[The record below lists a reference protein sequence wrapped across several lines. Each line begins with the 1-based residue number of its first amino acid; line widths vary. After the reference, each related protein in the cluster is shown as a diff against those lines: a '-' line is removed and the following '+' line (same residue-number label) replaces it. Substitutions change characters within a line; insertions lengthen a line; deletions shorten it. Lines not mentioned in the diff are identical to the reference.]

1 MPLSKI
7 TLREMQ
13 SIELDMLLELKRVCE
28 DHQLR
33 YYIDGGTLLG
43 AFCYGGFIPWDDD
56 IDVKMPRPDYDRL
69 VDYRAEFSPHIQLVR
84 PEEDNFRYSFTKL
97 MDNRTLFIE
106 NPGKR
111 DEHRGGVY
119 VDILPMDG
127 HHKGSMKKL
136 ERYKTLFHI
145 SKSGFPNTIK
155 GRIYSLFYHPES
167 VYKKMTMLARQCDYD
182 RAEYVGL
189 LIDGDAD
196 KECFARMSLEHCVM
210 LPFEG
215 HLFPATSEFR
225 EHLAKF
231 YGGHVL
237 QFEGKGTLPK
247 YPSGHQYEVYWK
259 E

>member
-1 MPLSKI
+1 
-7 TLREMQ
+7 
-13 SIELDMLLELKRVCE
+13 
-28 DHQLR
+28 
-33 YYIDGGTLLG
+33 
-43 AFCYGGFIPWDDD
+43 
-56 IDVKMPRPDYDRL
+56 
-69 VDYRAEFSPHIQLVR
+69 
-84 PEEDNFRYSFTKL
+84 
-97 MDNRTLFIE
+97 
-106 NPGKR
+106 
-111 DEHRGGVY
+111 
-119 VDILPMDG
+119 
-127 HHKGSMKKL
+127 
-136 ERYKTLFHI
+136 
-145 SKSGFPNTIK
+145 
-155 GRIYSLFYHPES
+155 
-167 VYKKMTMLARQCDYD
+167 MLAKQCDYD

-196 KECFARMSLEHCVM
+196 KECFSRMSLEHCVM